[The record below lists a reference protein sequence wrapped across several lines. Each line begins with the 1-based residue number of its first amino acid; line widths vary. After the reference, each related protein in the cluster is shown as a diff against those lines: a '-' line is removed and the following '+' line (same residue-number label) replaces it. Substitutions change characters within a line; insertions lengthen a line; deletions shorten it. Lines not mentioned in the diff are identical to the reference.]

1 MRRTNI
7 EPGFGPS
14 DGAGLNSV
22 REEDRMLAGAALAT
36 NQLLI
41 TEEMD
46 LALNQALEILGC
58 SAGVDRVYIFEN
70 YDAESGEHRCR
81 LKFSWNREGINLVD
95 REKDGDLSY
104 SRPIPWYDVLA
115 KGMPIKGKASD
126 LPAPARAF
134 IEKLHVLSYL
144 MVPIFTKRGFW
155 GFIGFDDRRTERVWT
170 WGEVSIL
177 MTIAGA
183 IGGSMDRWQT
193 RDALV
198 ESEKKYRELVES
210 ANSIIMRMDPKG
222 NITFLNRFALD
233 FFGYREEEILGKNV
247 LGSIVPAL
255 DSEGRNLQQMIEA
268 IGRRPQDFSTNVN
281 ENIRSNGERVW
292 IAWTNRPVLDEEG
305 RIGEILCIG
314 NDMTE
319 NRRSSERL
327 KKAAE
332 DLRETRDYLESL
344 IGHANA
350 PIIVWDPSFQITR
363 FNHAFERLTG
373 HRAADVLG
381 RSLEMLFP
389 EPSRASSMAYIEKT
403 LSGELWDSVEI
414 PIRRKDGEVRTV
426 LWNSASIYD
435 REGKNVIATIAQGQ
449 DITERKKA
457 EDQVAFQASLL
468 DQVKNAVIA
477 TDLTGRIIYW
487 NRFSEA
493 LYQWRAEE
501 VIGRSIAETIVP
513 EGYASKIGEVIRDV
527 LANGYRESEHMVQ
540 RRDGSMF
547 PALYV
552 YSLLKDG
559 QGRNMG
565 FVGVS
570 IDLTERKKVE
580 QDLLSAK
587 ERAESATKAK
597 SEFLAN
603 MSHEIR
609 TPMNAVIGLTD
620 LLLRTGITAEQK
632 DYIETIR
639 SSGDSLLAVIS
650 DILDFSKIEGGMLDL
665 EEEPFDLKQCLEE
678 SVNMVAEAA
687 AKKEL
692 IVRFAIDPIVP
703 KRIAGDAIRL
713 RQILVNLLG
722 NAVKF
727 TDAGIV
733 SVSVSLDPSAA
744 SSVPPSAKSSPL
756 QKILFAVKDTGIGID
771 GDRMGRLF
779 QSFSQ
784 VDASTT
790 RKYGGTGLGLAISKN
805 LAELMGG
812 RIWAESEPGRGSTFY
827 FTISAEAAPDEA
839 APAARPARRE
849 GIPAGGLAALETGRP
864 KISLWILLV
873 EDNAVNQKV
882 AIRILERLGF
892 RADIAANGRQA
903 LGALKNHPYDL
914 VLMDVQMPE
923 MDGLEATRLIR
934 SQPGRQPYIIAMT
947 AHAMKGDR
955 EECLAAGMDDYVSKP
970 VRIEE
975 LLAAIER
982 SLPSVLGKK

>member
-1 MRRTNI
+1 MDTDPDFAI
-7 EPGFGPS
+7 GG
-14 DGAGLNSV
+14 GCAGGS
-22 REEDRMLAGAALAT
+22 RSEDRMLAGAALAT

-46 LALNQALEILGC
+46 LALNQAMEILGC
-58 SAGVDRVYIFEN
+58 SADVDRVYIFEN
-70 YDAESGEHRCR
+70 YDSGSGEHRCR
-81 LKFSWNREGINLVD
+81 LRFSWNREGLVLANTDQD
-95 REKDGDLSY
+95 RDLSY
-104 SRPIPWYDVLA
+104 SRPIAWYDDLA
-115 KGMPIKGKASD
+115 KGMPLKGKASD
-126 LPAPARAF
+126 LPVRARLLLAQ
-134 IEKLHVLSYL
+134 LQVLSYL
-144 MVPIFTKRGFW
+144 IVPIFTKKGFW
-155 GFIGFDDRRTERVWT
+155 GFIGFDDRREERVWT

-183 IGGSMDRWQT
+183 IGGSMDRWQAQ
-193 RDALV
+193 DELAQ
-198 ESEKKYRELVES
+198 SEKKYRELVES
-210 ANSIIMRMDPKG
+210 ANSIIMRMDTKG
-222 NITFLNRFALD
+222 DITFVNRFALD
-233 FFGYREEEILGKNV
+233 FFGYREEEILGRNV
-247 LGSIVPAL
+247 VGSIVPAL
-255 DSEGRNLQQMIEA
+255 DSEGRDLRLMIEA
-268 IGRRPQDFSTNVN
+268 IGRNPQDYSTNVN

-292 IAWTNRPVLDEEG
+292 IAWTNRPVMDDEG
-305 RIGEILCIG
+305 RIIEVLCIG

-319 NRRSSERL
+319 NRRSSEGL
-327 KKAAE
+327 KRAAE
-332 DLRETRDYLESL
+332 ELRETRDYLESL

-350 PIIVWDPSFQITR
+350 PIIVWGPSFQITR

-373 HRAADVLG
+373 YTAPDVLG
-381 RSLEMLFP
+381 RRLEMLFP
-389 EPSRASSMAYIEKT
+389 EESRASSMAYIEKT

-414 PIRRKDGEVRTV
+414 PILRRDGQVRTV

-435 REGKNVIATIAQGQ
+435 KEGRDVVATIAQGQ

-457 EDQVAFQASLL
+457 EEQVAFQASLL

-487 NRFSEA
+487 NRFSES

-513 EGYASKIGEVIRDV
+513 REFVSMMGEVMRDV
-527 LANGYRESEHMVQ
+527 LESGYRESEHMVQ
-540 RRDGSMF
+540 RRDGSVF

-559 QGRNMG
+559 QGKNMG

-570 IDLTERKKVE
+570 IDLSERKKVE
-580 QDLLSAK
+580 QDLLLAK
-587 ERAESATKAK
+587 ERAESATRAK

-620 LLLRTGITAEQK
+620 LLLSTGIDSEQR

-665 EEEPFDLKQCLEE
+665 EEEPFDLRQCLEE
-678 SVNMVAEAA
+678 SVNMVAEPAA
-687 AKKEL
+687 RKGLRLSFSIGPQVPER
-692 IVRFAIDPIVP
+692 IV
-703 KRIAGDAIRL
+703 GDAIRL

-727 TDAGIV
+727 TEAGEISVDV
-733 SVSVSLDPSAA
+733 SALPSPSPSAPRSP
-744 SSVPPSAKSSPL
+744 SSE
-756 QKILFAVKDTGIGID
+756 ILFAVKDTGIGID
-771 GDRMGRLF
+771 KDRMSRLF

-812 RIWAESEPGRGSTFY
+812 RIWVESEPGRGSTFY
-827 FTISAEAAPDEA
+827 FTIKAVAAAPEDVA
-839 APAARPARRE
+839 VRPARQE
-849 GIPAGGLAALETGRP
+849 GALKCGLSALENGRP
-864 KISLWILLV
+864 RESHWILLV

-882 AIRILERLGF
+882 AVRILERLGF
-892 RADIAANGRQA
+892 RADIAGNGRQA
-903 LGALKNHPYDL
+903 LLAFKGRDYDL

-934 SQPGRQPYIIAMT
+934 SQPGRRQPYIIAMT

-955 EECLAAGMDDYVSKP
+955 EQCLAAGMDDYVSKP

-975 LLAAIER
+975 LCAAIER
-982 SLPSVLGKK
+982 SLPSVLRKR